1 MERTSKKRSTSVVSL
16 ATVVL
21 MAFALV
27 YELYGSSRTVS
38 RMTTAL
44 VLPAFVETATTKSS
58 NTLSWHNEFGLVH
71 VLHTRFQQ
79 KQPHLL
85 HLGRARLQ
93 LFQEFC
99 LPTILQQTTR
109 SFVWI
114 IRTDPD
120 LHPELREGL
129 LQLVKEY
136 PHILVVASNRFPD
149 GFRYQA
155 IDKMEVW
162 SGSLPLLQSVHRAA
176 QTRPTLETRLDADDG
191 LTLEYLETVQ
201 KHAFRT
207 KALWKD
213 NKEQE
218 QQQLQQPQNRST
230 TASSTSSLSAWRV
243 WCADSILEWQH
254 YSMVTSATNGMEN
267 VDDRGEWHPLQPNL
281 CVTPGLTW
289 GYAAGTKP
297 SDRPTGAHDKI
308 YRTIPQCQTEGS
320 THCHERLRFSRWDN
334 DDNDSSSSTETAASA
349 SAAIRARTPT
359 SAGMSEIVLQQQQQQ
374 QNQPLTV
381 GERGLTTKTSNS
393 MHTFLQHH
401 HHQQDA
407 WWRTVE
413 SKFGLRDGA
422 ARIRRLRAD
431 FERHMRDILIDAVA
445 GQCIPGGVPGTCKRA
460 STVQLQGLLEQL
472 EGGGGPIM
480 NATATTLAAV

>member
-1 MERTSKKRSTSVVSL
+1 MERASKKRSTSVASL
-16 ATVVL
+16 ATVL

-27 YELYGSSRTVS
+27 LYQLYGSSTTVS

-44 VLPAFVETATTKSS
+44 VLPAFVETTKSS
-58 NTLSWHNEFGLVH
+58 NDLSWHNEFGLVH

-99 LPTILQQTTR
+99 LPTILQQTTN

-120 LHPELREGL
+120 LHPELRKGL

-149 GFRYQA
+149 GFRYQS
-155 IDKMEVW
+155 IDQMEVW
-162 SGSLPLLQSVHRAA
+162 SGSIPLLQSVHRAA

-191 LTLEYLETVQ
+191 LTLEYLEKVQ

-207 KALWKD
+207 KALWNND
-213 NKEQE
+213 EEQE
-218 QQQLQQPQNRST
+218 QPQLQPQNRST
-230 TASSTSSLSAWRV
+230 AASSTSSLSAWRV
-243 WCADSILEWQH
+243 WCAASILEWQH
-254 YSMVTSATNGMEN
+254 YSMVTSATNGMED
-267 VDDRGEWHPLQPNL
+267 VDDDRGEWHPLRPNL

-320 THCHERLRFSRWDN
+320 TRCHERLRFTRLDD
-334 DDNDSSSSTETAASA
+334 DDNDSSSSTTETAASA

-359 SAGMSEIVLQQQQQQ
+359 SAGMSEIVLKQQQQQQ
-374 QNQPLTV
+374 PKQPLTV
-381 GERGLTTKTSNS
+381 GEGELTIISSNS
-393 MHTFLQHH
+393 THTFRQHH
-401 HHQQDA
+401 HRQQQDA

-431 FERHMRDILIDAVA
+431 FERHMRDILMDAVA

-472 EGGGGPIM
+472 EGGGPR
-480 NATATTLAAV
+480 NATASTLAAA